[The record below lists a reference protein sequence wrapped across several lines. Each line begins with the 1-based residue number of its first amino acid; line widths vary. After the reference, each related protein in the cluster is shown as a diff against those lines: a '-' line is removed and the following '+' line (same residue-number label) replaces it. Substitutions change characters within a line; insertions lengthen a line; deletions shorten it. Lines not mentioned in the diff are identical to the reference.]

1 MKTANKVID
10 EILGDVLD
18 TVEEADSAPTFIT
31 NPNDGKPQVNIEKFD
46 KLLEAFDINEGNM
59 SANIQNTKNEVM
71 KELQEL
77 QELQENTSNTS
88 NITPVSSE
96 LTEITT
102 SIVNTDE
109 LIKDHILVREALRED
124 IASTRIVVSKL
135 AEEIATSDMD
145 QLNGQVT
152 EAFAS
157 IKKSNVLS
165 MKLLID
171 SYTMIAETQNKI
183 KKLAS
188 ELKTIDNNEN
198 NTTIENNI
206 FVGSPSDLLDHLKK
220 D

>member
-71 KELQEL
+71 KELQK
-77 QELQENTSNTS
+77 LQENSSNTS

>member
-1 MKTANKVID
+1 M
-10 EILGDVLD
+10 
-18 TVEEADSAPTFIT
+18 
-31 NPNDGKPQVNIEKFD
+31 
-46 KLLEAFDINEGNM
+46 
-59 SANIQNTKNEVM
+59 
-71 KELQEL
+71 
-77 QELQENTSNTS
+77 
-88 NITPVSSE
+88 
-96 LTEITT
+96 
-102 SIVNTDE
+102 
-109 LIKDHILVREALRED
+109 
-124 IASTRIVVSKL
+124 